1 MLCLWDGGCR
11 GNLFGELGRCEAALE
26 RIVGLFEAAVVADP
40 DTRDTMGGGFGP
52 SSGVPFAYMNLLDT
66 LSWLRF
72 EEPGDSG
79 GESVVGLA
87 ALGAMSLP
95 LPLPFA

>member
-1 MLCLWDGGCR
+1 M
-11 GNLFGELGRCEAALE
+11 FGELGRCEATLE
-26 RIVGLFEAAVVADP
+26 RTAGPFEVVAVVDP
-40 DTRDTMGGGFGP
+40 DTRETTGGGVGR

-72 EEPGDSG
+72 DEPGDSG

-87 ALGAMSLP
+87 DFGVMPLPLLLP
-95 LPLPFA
+95 LPLA